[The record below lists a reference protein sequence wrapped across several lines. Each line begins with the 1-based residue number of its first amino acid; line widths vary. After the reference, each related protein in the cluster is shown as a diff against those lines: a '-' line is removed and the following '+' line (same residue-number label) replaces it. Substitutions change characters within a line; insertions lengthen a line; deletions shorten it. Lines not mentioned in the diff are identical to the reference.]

1 MIFSNGIIAS
11 QVNKYLLSGLGSV
24 GEYNSNNSWYFN
36 GNNRNLNNNN
46 RYNSNFRSRPC
57 SDYIDKSK
65 ESVNHNPIPL
75 EEIVEIEEEHKS
87 SKPNCVN
94 FRINK
99 IHNLIDVWHK
109 LNNNEVNIT
118 EAFVFTAKL
127 PKIREIVYCNY
138 NDKLIQ
144 SFYVFSLR
152 NYLENNWFD
161 MDSYSCINGRGVLK
175 AVNKYREYIRIVSNN
190 YTEQN
195 VYLASIDIKGF
206 FTNIDTNLLAEKMK
220 VFIENNL
227 ENHPYKDKLLYLT
240 NCLYVIDWHKVKI
253 TRMEKEGNLQV
264 PKEKSL
270 FYKDPYIGVPIGN
283 WPSQVG
289 GNFLTSFALTFIR
302 GLGYNYFV
310 HYTDDTSF
318 VITNKNK
325 FLKDIK
331 IIEKYYKEVLHLEL
345 HKNKR
350 YLQHYS
356 KGITVLGRRI
366 KYNKCIPSK
375 MTFKTINKLI
385 NNIINCRNLK
395 YNLES
400 VSQSLN
406 SYMGMLV
413 HMTTYNYRK
422 KIMEKL
428 YNSVEKYF
436 DIYETKQQILSFEP
450 HITEIQFN
458 ANYNMK
464 IELLRIK
471 NIKDYT
477 IKINNQCVKNTFSI
491 YLARNNK
498 FNVKIVQIHRNKKS
512 NMTFNSIKFEYSK
525 ILVKK
530 EHKIKNR
537 YINNIKKDIK
547 LSWQNSAL

>member
-144 SFYVFSLR
+144 SFY
-152 NYLENNWFD
+152 D
-161 MDSYSCINGRGVLK
+161 
-175 AVNKYREYIRIVSNN
+175 IRIVSNN

-356 KGITVLGRRI
+356 KGITVLARR
-366 KYNKCIPSK
+366 
-375 MTFKTINKLI
+375 F
-385 NNIINCRNLK
+385 
-395 YNLES
+395 
-400 VSQSLN
+400 VS
-406 SYMGMLV
+406 M
-413 HMTTYNYRK
+413 
-422 KIMEKL
+422 
-428 YNSVEKYF
+428 F
-436 DIYETKQQILSFEP
+436 
-450 HITEIQFN
+450 
-458 ANYNMK
+458 
-464 IELLRIK
+464 
-471 NIKDYT
+471 
-477 IKINNQCVKNTFSI
+477 VKNPLISIEARYTFCS
-491 YLARNNK
+491 
-498 FNVKIVQIHRNKKS
+498 V
-512 NMTFNSIKFEYSK
+512 
-525 ILVKK
+525 
-530 EHKIKNR
+530 
-537 YINNIKKDIK
+537 
-547 LSWQNSAL
+547 